1 MCSDGVRLPRSTSG
15 SRFLEEFPEV
25 QTELF
30 PGETI
35 RFVMNSSRTNPFSA
49 ASPGALFR
57 RSFASR
63 AVRKQRWG
71 SLSFLFFPV
80 LTLFLVGIL
89 SSGAAWADP
98 PSSSVNDPSISSGA
112 TQDDPPSEPYASQTG
127 KFGLSVMFT
136 YDILQTP
143 APVTLYQ
150 NSIGALGELSYGI
163 SRGIRILGGAGFGFG
178 SPHISP
184 PLTDHNPSGPSINY
198 VPLYLGVQLELT
210 RWFPGLIRY
219 QPWFP
224 YIRGD
229 SGGVFTSVSNDG
241 PASLH
246 TNGLMEDIGIGIEGR
261 PRAVPMAFFGEI
273 RSQWLFLG
281 PQIINVVPVLAGTT
295 FYF

>member
-1 MCSDGVRLPRSTSG
+1 MSAFSVFRKRRPA
-15 SRFLEEFPEV
+15 
-25 QTELF
+25 
-30 PGETI
+30 PGI
-35 RFVMNSSRTNPFSA
+35 LLLLA
-49 ASPGALFR
+49 
-57 RSFASR
+57 
-63 AVRKQRWG
+63 
-71 SLSFLFFPV
+71 PV
-80 LTLFLVGIL
+80 LSLFLVFL
-89 SSGAAWADP
+89 LFPAKSWAASST
-98 PSSSVNDPSISSGA
+98 SSVNGSANPSGT
-112 TQDDPPSEPYASQTG
+112 TQDDDPIEPYASQTG

-150 NSIGALGELSYGI
+150 NSIGALGEISYGI
-163 SRGIRILGGAGFGFG
+163 ARGIRILGGAGFGFG
-178 SPHISP
+178 SPHVSP
-184 PLTDHNPSGPSINY
+184 PLSDFGNSSHVSGPSINY
-198 VPLYLGVQLELT
+198 VPVYLGVQLELT

-246 TNGLMEDIGIGIEGR
+246 TNGLMEDVGFGIEAR

>member
-1 MCSDGVRLPRSTSG
+1 MDPGAHAEIS
-15 SRFLEEFPEV
+15 
-25 QTELF
+25 
-30 PGETI
+30 PGEVI
-35 RFVMNSSRTNPFSA
+35 RFVMTPCRP
-49 ASPGALFR
+49 
-57 RSFASR
+57 
-63 AVRKQRWG
+63 
-71 SLSFLFFPV
+71 LSFLAPPSEGFRSPCDRPFSRKGESFF
-80 LTLFLVGIL
+80 LSRTLLFFLAIL
-89 SSGAAWADP
+89 SFSIFCLPPVNSWAASA
-98 PSSSVNDPSISSGA
+98 SSSVS
-112 TQDDPPSEPYASQTG
+112 TQDDGPSEPYASQTG

-143 APVTLYQ
+143 APVMLYQ
-150 NSIGALGELSYGI
+150 NSIGALGELSYGV
-163 SRGIRILGGAGFGFG
+163 SRGIRVLGGSGFGFG

-184 PLTDHNPSGPSINY
+184 PVNDYHASGPSINY

-241 PASLH
+241 PSSLH
-246 TNGLMEDIGIGIEGR
+246 TNGLMEDVGFGIEGR

-281 PQIINVVPVLAGTT
+281 PQIVTVVPVIAGTT

>member
-1 MCSDGVRLPRSTSG
+1 MK
-15 SRFLEEFPEV
+15 
-25 QTELF
+25 
-30 PGETI
+30 
-35 RFVMNSSRTNPFSA
+35 SSRTNTFFSLVTWLRIFSAPPFS
-49 ASPGALFR
+49 
-57 RSFASR
+57 
-63 AVRKQRWG
+63 RKRHPAFIF
-71 SLSFLFFPV
+71 FLFFPV
-80 LTLFLVGIL
+80 VTLSVVFAL
-89 SSGAAWADP
+89 SPIESWAASA
-98 PSSSVNDPSISSGA
+98 SSSVSASASSSG
-112 TQDDPPSEPYASQTG
+112 TPQDDGPSEPYASQTG
-127 KFGLSVMFT
+127 KFGLSVMLT

-143 APVTLYQ
+143 APVTLFQ
-150 NSIGALGELSYGI
+150 NSIGGLGELSYGI

-184 PLTDHNPSGPSINY
+184 PLTDFANPSHVSGPSINY

-246 TNGLMEDIGIGIEGR
+246 TNGLMEDVGFGIEGR